1 MNQYLKILQDKIR
14 NHIRSVDS
22 GNAILLF
29 CVSAITVFLL
39 CVLSSPTIQEA
50 WHQRNNSV
58 PPQNNPRG
66 TERQSIPEKIKS
78 GGKRKRR
85 FAKKDIR
92 AMEMEEKQRKKEEKK
107 EESRAERL
115 KQKQAENGQQKKVQK
130 ASMKKIGGKNA
141 GIPVENRQKKAMG
154 VMRNVPTKRS

>member
-1 MNQYLKILQDKIR
+1 MINQYLKILQDKIR

-22 GNAILLF
+22 GNAILFF

-39 CVLSSPTIQEA
+39 CVLSSPTIQET
-50 WHQRNNSV
+50 WHQRNNRV
-58 PPQNNPRG
+58 PSQNPRG
-66 TERQSIPEKIKS
+66 IENKSIPEKIKS

-115 KQKQAENGQQKKVQK
+115 RQKQTENGQQKKVQK
-130 ASMKKIGGKNA
+130 ASMKKNSSKNA
-141 GIPVENRQKKAMG
+141 GIPVENRQKKTIG
-154 VMRNVPTKRS
+154 VMTNVPTKRS